1 MIPVTLTG
9 KNAMTAVISVLRW
22 IGLVL
27 LAILL
32 VIAIYVFAMR
42 FADGPSGIV
51 AGGPFTTGE
60 LHTGPEPD
68 WRAMRTRAEVEFQL
82 LDPARSRTTWIAEYD
97 GRIFIPSG
105 YMTTSFGKLW
115 KQWPPEAEVD
125 GRALLR
131 VDDTI
136 YERTLVRFRDGDALD
151 PVLSQLGQKYIAP
164 TMGIPDTPAAR
175 DALLADM
182 RRQVAD
188 GTLWLF
194 ELQPR

>member
-1 MIPVTLTG
+1 
-9 KNAMTAVISVLRW
+9 MTAVVSILKW
-22 IGLVL
+22 IAWVL
-27 LAILL
+27 LALIL
-32 VIAIYVFAMR
+32 VVAVYVFAMR

-60 LHTGPEPD
+60 LYSGPEPD
-68 WRAMRTRAEVEFQL
+68 WSAMRARAEVEFQL
-82 LDPARSRTTWIAEYD
+82 LEPARSRTTWVAEHD

-131 VDDTI
+131 VDGTI
-136 YERTLVRFRDGDALD
+136 YERMLVRFREGSALD
-151 PVLSQLGQKYIAP
+151 PVLRQIAAKYVAP
-164 TMGIPDTPAAR
+164 TMGIPDTQEAR

-194 ELQPR
+194 ELAPR